1 MTKHAWRGGK
11 TGELLRTSAVL
22 FLLAALA
29 SLVPITDTLQL
40 RLQDG
45 YFRLRPFDRQ
55 TSKAVMVL
63 IDDQSLQQYGRWPWS
78 REQLAQLIR
87 DVSAAHPRVIGLD
100 VLLPEAQTAKADDAL
115 ADSFRSAGNVVL
127 VDKIGSYQ
135 DGPHWIEPLPQ
146 FAATAAGIGHAMAA
160 LDKDGVCRRY
170 PVRELSAIGER
181 WAFAVELARRY
192 APDAANRFLSTYN
205 LHSTDEN
212 ALVTFAK
219 PLLIPIYYRRGGFET
234 ISAAEV
240 LQHKRQ
246 SVLSD
251 CAVLIGFGPA
261 EISDRLN
268 TPLTRAL
275 PAPGVEIHAQILD
288 GILQGRRLQQLSAGW
303 TLLLLIPVCP
313 MLVVA
318 FRKWRGWALS
328 FCLAAMLAA
337 VWVAG
342 YLLFIAGSAIL
353 PVVPLL
359 LAVVIAP
366 LLTNSIDFIL
376 VERRLAAQLREMRRW
391 LAQRDGGEAAQNAS
405 LLWKLSTLE
414 NLQTQLG
421 ALHELHSSLLKA
433 TTDAVA
439 VFDDGDR
446 VILQNERF
454 AALFPPNDAQELT
467 FPAVR
472 ALLFPGGETQA
483 EGQEA
488 YVAGT
493 LYSVRIATLPKI
505 SLSREGGTVLT
516 LSSLQTRVERDRA
529 RNESL
534 RFVTHELRTPLVA
547 IQGFAELMMV
557 FPSSPECANA
567 PETIFRESKRLV
579 ALINT
584 YLDVLR
590 LDSGAQPIRQETVSL
605 DELVR
610 EVLELL
616 QPLAN
621 AAKVRIH
628 FIAEESLRVR
638 GDQALL
644 TGAILNL
651 VSNAIKYGSSGKDIE
666 IACGQDMGLVTVSV
680 YNDADAIPDKELQ
693 KLFDAD
699 YRASSVRQD
708 QTGWGLGLTFV
719 KRIAE
724 KHGGSVHVKSVRRG
738 ISFEIVL
745 PGEPR
750 PSVLK
755 GQRT

>member
-11 TGELLRTSAVL
+11 TGELLRISVVL
-22 FLLAALA
+22 FLLATLA
-29 SLVPITDTLQL
+29 WLVPIADTLQL
-40 RLQDG
+40 RIQDG
-45 YFRLRPFDRQ
+45 YFRIRPIDGQ
-55 TSKAVMVL
+55 ASKAVVVL
-63 IDDQSLQQYGRWPWS
+63 IDDQSLQQYGRWPWP

-100 VLLPEAQTAKADDAL
+100 VLLPEAQSAKADDAL
-115 ADSFRSAGNVVL
+115 AASFRLAGNVLL
-127 VDKIGSYQ
+127 VDKIGGYQ
-135 DGPHWIEPLPQ
+135 DGPHWIEPLPE
-146 FAATAAGIGHAMAA
+146 FAAASAGVGHAMAA

-170 PVRELSAIGER
+170 PVRELSAGGER
-181 WAFAVELARRY
+181 WAFAVELARLY
-192 APDAANRFLSTYN
+192 DSSAADRFLTAYG
-205 LHSTDEN
+205 LRRADEN
-212 ALVTFAK
+212 APVTIAK

-240 LQHKRQ
+240 LQHK
-246 SVLSD
+246 SLEVLGGR
-251 CAVLIGFGPA
+251 AVLIGFGPA

-268 TPLTRAL
+268 TPLTGAL

-288 GILQGRRLQQLSAGW
+288 GILQGRQLHQLSAGW
-303 TLLLLIPVCP
+303 TLLLLIPTCP

-318 FRKWRGWALS
+318 FRRWRGWALS
-328 FCLAAMLAA
+328 VALAALLTA
-337 VWVAG
+337 VWAAG
-342 YLLFIAGSAIL
+342 YLLFFTWSGIL

-366 LLTNSIDFIL
+366 LVTNSIDFIV

-391 LAQRDGGEAAQNAS
+391 LAQRDGGEAAQNAG

-414 NLQTQLG
+414 DLQTQLG

-439 VFDDGDR
+439 VFDDGGR

-454 AALFPPNDAQELT
+454 SALFPPSDAQELT
-467 FPAVR
+467 FSAIH
-472 ALLFPGGETQA
+472 AQLFPGGDTQV

-488 YVAGT
+488 YAGGT

-547 IQGFAELMMV
+547 IQGFAELMIV
-557 FPSSPECANA
+557 FPSAPECATA

-590 LDSGAQPIRQETVSL
+590 LDSGSQLIRQETVSL
-605 DELVR
+605 DELVC

-621 AAKVRIH
+621 AANVRIH
-628 FIAEESLRVR
+628 FIAEEPLHVR

-651 VSNAIKYGSSGKDIE
+651 VSNAIKYGSSGTGIE
-666 IACGQDMGLVTVSV
+666 IACRQDEGLVTVSV
-680 YNDADAIPDKELQ
+680 YNDGDAIPEKELQ
-693 KLFDAD
+693 KLFDTD

-708 QTGWGLGLTFV
+708 RPGWGLGLAFV

-724 KHGGSVHVKSVRRG
+724 KHGGSVRAENARSG
-738 ISFEIVL
+738 IRFEVIL
-745 PGEPR
+745 PGDPQ
-750 PSVLK
+750 PTVLK
-755 GQRT
+755 G